1 MKGVRVLDW
10 RTSRSRKKSEE
21 LLEGAIDI
29 HVHAGPHLVSSPR
42 SVDPVEAAVEAR
54 NAGMKAIVFM
64 DVFNM
69 STGTA
74 WIVNNVVPDFKT
86 YGGIIL
92 NTVYGGLNA
101 RAVNTA
107 LYYGEPAKFVS
118 FGAHST
124 YHEAVKEGR
133 YEQGSFILL
142 KDQYPKFAEEELSRA
157 IKIPLGPPDKDLQEI
172 LEIIAAHPHVYMVTG
187 HVSKDEAIRL
197 CELSKEFG
205 IKKVVISDCATRD
218 MSSQEMAKVIS
229 LGAYIEKWLGP
240 THSSTIPKTHYYVEP
255 EYRSE
260 SKRRP
265 PAQPG
270 TAVGVPRV
278 AELIREF
285 GAEHFIIA
293 TDFGVY
299 TLPTPVEGM
308 REFIACL
315 MDVGLS
321 DEEIRRVSSINPG
334 HLLDLI

>member
-1 MKGVRVLDW
+1 MDW
-10 RTSRSRKKSEE
+10 RLSRSRQRSEE
-21 LLEGAIDI
+21 LLKGAIDI

-54 NAGMKAIVFM
+54 DAGMEAIVFM

-74 WIVNNVVPDFKT
+74 WLVNNVVPDFKT

-107 LYYGEPAKFVS
+107 LYYGEPARFVS

-124 YHEAVKEGR
+124 YQEASNEGR
-133 YEQGSFILL
+133 YEQGTYILL
-142 KDQYPKFAEEELSRA
+142 KDRYPKFAEEELSRA
-157 IKIPLGPPDKDLQEI
+157 IRIPAGPPDKDLKEI
-172 LEIIAAHPHVYMVTG
+172 LEVIAAHPHVYLITG

-197 CELSKEFG
+197 CELSEEFG
-205 IKKVVISDCATRD
+205 IKKVVISDCATRG

-229 LGAYIEKWLGP
+229 TGAYIEKWLGP

-260 SKRRP
+260 SKRRA

-285 GAEHFIIA
+285 GAEHFIIS

-299 TLPTPVEGM
+299 TLPNPAEGM

-315 MDVGLS
+315 MDVGLT
-321 DEEIRRVSSINPG
+321 DEEIRRVSRINPG
-334 HLLDLI
+334 ILLDLV

>member
-1 MKGVRVLDW
+1 MDLDW
-10 RTSRSRKKSEE
+10 RVSRSRKRSEE

-54 NAGMKAIVFM
+54 NAGMKAIVYM

-74 WIVNNVVPDFKT
+74 WMVNRVVPDFQT
-86 YGGIIL
+86 FGGIIL
-92 NTVYGGLNA
+92 NTVYGGMNP

-124 YHEAVKEGR
+124 YYEAFKEGR
-133 YEQGSFILL
+133 YEEGSFIYL
-142 KDQYPKFAEEELSRA
+142 KDRYPKFTEEELSRA
-157 IKIPLGPPDKDLQEI
+157 IQIPMGAPDKALQEI
-172 LEIIAAHPHVYMVTG
+172 LEIIAAHPHVYLVTG

-197 CELSKEFG
+197 CELSHEYG
-205 IKKVVISDCATRD
+205 IKKVVISDCATRG
-218 MSSQEMAKVIS
+218 MSPQEMAKVIS

-260 SKRRP
+260 SKRSAP
-265 PAQPG
+265 QPG
-270 TAVGVPRV
+270 VSVGVPRV
-278 AELIREF
+278 AELIREY
-285 GAEHFIIA
+285 GAEHFIIS

-299 TLPTPVEGM
+299 TLPSPVEGM

-315 MDVGLS
+315 MDVGLT

-334 HLLDLI
+334 LLLDLV